1 MLFAP
6 TPTLDKYV
14 QKDGSRKKGRIVTT
28 IRNPRFLKQKNQRA
42 QRGQQVQRVQVQ
54 RVRGGQ
60 ERVVQN
66 QRNQKRQPQR
76 LRPIRITRRVN
87 VPVARPQKLRRQAK
101 MLGMSEAIIPIKRT
115 KKFSTRNGNVQMITL
130 PRSLRNLPQPTKQQV
145 IKVIKRAQRKPVI
158 TMPTEPT
165 IRRTRPARRTR
176 FYTQHDNRLYEPKQ
190 EIQEIVFEREERNMA
205 MPKERR
211 KPQPAT
217 SFPTVKVSNVPTE
230 YSRTDILGAFK
241 DHFDVQDVIMK
252 NRGTAL
258 VLFNKMSDAKH
269 AKEQFDGGEMN
280 DHKIKVTWAENVV
293 V

>member
-1 MLFAP
+1 
-6 TPTLDKYV
+6 
-14 QKDGSRKKGRIVTT
+14 
-28 IRNPRFLKQKNQRA
+28 
-42 QRGQQVQRVQVQ
+42 
-54 RVRGGQ
+54 
-60 ERVVQN
+60 
-66 QRNQKRQPQR
+66 
-76 LRPIRITRRVN
+76 
-87 VPVARPQKLRRQAK
+87 